1 MRTMRIYAVMLLS
14 ACLMAGC
21 YDYAPL
27 ATPNPEPG
35 TSLAV
40 TLTDSGS
47 SSLARYLGPDAFIV
61 RGRYLGSDE
70 RGLLLSVTEVERR
83 RGWQDSWSGEQVAL
97 PSGLIKSLDVRHF
110 ARGRSYLLAGAGV
123 VGIVAT
129 EGAFALGGG
138 VTPPGG
144 AGGPPGKQ

>member
-1 MRTMRIYAVMLLS
+1 MRTMRIHTVRLVS
-14 ACLMAGC
+14 ACLLAGC
-21 YDYAPL
+21 YNYTPL

-61 RGRYLGSDE
+61 RGRYVGSDE

-97 PSGLIKSLDVRHF
+97 SNGLIKSIDVRHF

-123 VGIVAT
+123 VGVVAT
-129 EGAFALGGG
+129 VSAFALAGNG
-138 VTPPGG
+138 TPPGG
-144 AGGPPGKQ
+144 VGGPPGKQ